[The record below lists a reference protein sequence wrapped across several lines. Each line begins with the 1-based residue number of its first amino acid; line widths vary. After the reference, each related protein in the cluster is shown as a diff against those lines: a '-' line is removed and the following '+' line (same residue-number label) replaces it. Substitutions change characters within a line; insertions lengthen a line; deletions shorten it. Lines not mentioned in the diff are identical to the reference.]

1 MKAVINIL
9 QVVDGKVYVE
19 VEFDGRLDNYDS
31 LDAALNI
38 ILEEDPTA
46 EIVFNQGGN

>member
-1 MKAVINIL
+1 MKAIINIL

-19 VEFDGRLDNYDS
+19 VEFNGRLDSYESVDE
-31 LDAALNI
+31 ALNI
-38 ILEEDPTA
+38 ILEEDPTV

>member
-1 MKAVINIL
+1 MKAIFNIL

-19 VEFDGRLDNYDS
+19 VEFNGRLDSYES
-31 LDAALNI
+31 LDVALNI
-38 ILEEDPTA
+38 ILEEDPAA

>member
-1 MKAVINIL
+1 MKAIINIL

-19 VEFDGRLDNYDS
+19 VEFNSRVDGYES
-31 LDAALNI
+31 LDVALNI

-46 EIVFNQGGN
+46 EIVLNQGGN

>member
-19 VEFDGRLDNYDS
+19 VEFDGRLDSYES
-31 LDAALNI
+31 LDTALNI

>member
-1 MKAVINIL
+1 MKAIFNIIR
-9 QVVDGKVYVE
+9 VVDGKVYVE
-19 VEFDGRLDNYDS
+19 VEFNGRVDGYES